1 MIRATTPIHTFTIE
15 SSTIDLTLAKNIRLT
30 YAQKGTIILD
40 KSKNDLVV
48 SGNTI
53 SYILSQSDTLLFKE
67 AYPVEI
73 QITVRTKDDVVVKT
87 GIVSIRAE
95 RALNTEVFNNE
106 D

>member
-1 MIRATTPIHTFTIE
+1 MALRIQFFSRGSRNIQFL
-15 SSTIDLTLAKNIRLT
+15 STKISPVI
-30 YAQKGTIILD
+30 
-40 KSKNDLVV
+40 V

>member
-15 SSTIDLTLAKNIRLT
+15 SSTIDLTHAKNIRLT
-30 YAQKGTIILD
+30 YAQKGKKILEKN
-40 KSKNDLVV
+40 KSDLVV
-48 SGNTI
+48 SDNTI
-53 SYILSQSDTLLFKE
+53 SYILSQSDTLLFSE
-67 AYPVEI
+67 DYPIEI

-95 RALNTEVFNNE
+95 RALNIEVFNDE